1 MGHLYTEPYFYI
13 YLKAKCEGHGWIVL
27 PAHIKGNK
35 LHMIHCIFN
44 INNNLS
50 FFKHIAYEVA
60 IMDFYQVQTTEA
72 YHMENDKCCHFQVT
86 SGVDRMHLKD
96 VLNVVSINTF
106 CHYCY

>member
-1 MGHLYTEPYFYI
+1 
-13 YLKAKCEGHGWIVL
+13 
-27 PAHIKGNK
+27 
-35 LHMIHCIFN
+35 MIHCIFN

-86 SGVDRMHLKD
+86 SGIDRMHLKD